1 MSTESNTPILYSVQP
16 KNPAAHL
23 FEVTCT
29 VQNPAAEGQTF
40 SLPAWIPGSYMIR
53 DFAKNIVQID
63 AWAGNQAVELTK
75 LDKQNWQCSPCNGPL
90 SLRYDVYAWDLSVRS
105 AHLDQLH
112 GFFNGTSLF
121 LLPHGKETV
130 PCIVDI
136 RPPEKPVRGNWRVAT
151 TLPRKTAVPYQF
163 GSYQAQNYHELI
175 DHPVEMGDFTL
186 ATFEAGGVPHDI
198 VITGRHHADTNR
210 LCRDLEP
217 ICEQHI
223 RFFGELPA
231 MERYLFLITVTGDG
245 YGGLEHRSSTALLC
259 SRNDLP
265 RRKTDE
271 IDDGYRSF
279 LGLCSHEYFH
289 LWNIKRIKPS
299 VFSPCDLSR
308 ENHTRQLWAFEG
320 ITSYYDDL
328 ALRRSGLISEQ
339 SYLELLGQT
348 ITRVLRGSGRFKQSV
363 AESSFDAWTKFYRQ
377 DENAPNAIVSYYTKG
392 ALIALALDLT
402 IRLHSDNSK
411 SLDDVMKTLW
421 ERHGKTATGVPE
433 GAIEK
438 LAETIAGIE
447 LDGFF
452 SNYLYGTE
460 DLPLDQ
466 LLPRFGIKYTLRP
479 ADSDSDKGGKPS
491 QYKRPRIVLGA
502 KFSNRNGAACISTVF
517 DNGAAQQAGLAAG
530 DLICAIDN
538 LRVTHANL
546 EQQINNYAVGDTV
559 TVHAFRHDELLRFEV
574 TLQSAPPDSCVL
586 TLMEEV
592 DSATRRRRTSWL
604 GERHRPIRGILTR
617 MVSNPHQN

>member
-1 MSTESNTPILYSVQP
+1 MSHTPILYSVQP
-16 KNPAAHL
+16 KDPAAHL

-29 VQNPAAEGQTF
+29 VQNPTADGQIV

-53 DFAKNIVQID
+53 DFAKNIVQIEAFAD
-63 AWAGNQAVELTK
+63 SQTVILTK
-75 LDKQNWQCSPCNGPL
+75 LDKQSWRCSPCSGPL
-90 SLRYDVYAWDLSVRS
+90 TLRYDVYAWDLSVRS

-121 LLPHGKETV
+121 LLPKGKESA

-136 RPPEKPVRGNWRVAT
+136 RPPEKTVRGSWRVAT
-151 TLPRKTAVPYQF
+151 TLPRKSAAPYQF
-163 GSYQAQNYHELI
+163 GSYQAQNYDELI
-175 DHPVEMGDFTL
+175 DHPIEMGDFTL

-198 VITGRHHADTNR
+198 VITGRHSADMER
-210 LCRDLEP
+210 LCRDLRP

-223 RFFGELPA
+223 RLFGELPA
-231 MERYLFLITVTGDG
+231 MERYLFLVMVTGDG

-265 RRKTDE
+265 RRGTDE
-271 IDDGYRSF
+271 MDEGYRSF

-289 LWNIKRIKPS
+289 LWNIKRIKPA

-308 ENHTRQLWAFEG
+308 ENYTRQLWAFEG

-328 ALRRSGLISEQ
+328 ALHRSGTVSRQ

-392 ALIALALDLT
+392 ALIALVLDLT
-402 IRLHSDNSK
+402 IRLNSDNRK

-421 ERHGKTATGVPE
+421 ERYGKTARGVPE

-438 LAETIAGIE
+438 LAASVAGIE
-447 LDGFF
+447 LDDFF
-452 SNYLYGTE
+452 NSYLYGTE

-491 QYKRPRIVLGA
+491 PRNRPRIVLGA
-502 KFSNRNGAACISTVF
+502 KFTSQDGAARISTVF
-517 DNGAAQQAGLAAG
+517 DNGAARQAGLAAG

-538 LRVTHANL
+538 LRITHANL
-546 EQQINNYAVGDTV
+546 EQQINNYAIGDTV
-559 TVHAFRHDELLRFEV
+559 TVHAFRRDELLCFEV
-574 TLQSAPPDSCVL
+574 TLQGAPADSCVL
-586 TLMEEV
+586 TLMEDV
-592 DSATRRRRTSWL
+592 DAATRHRRESWL
-604 GERHRPIRGILTR
+604 GNETNRNTI
-617 MVSNPHQN
+617 